1 MSDDPAQIKIAALAA
16 ISDLIIDLLSNE
28 YGESEIRNAIEDV
41 ALRFAWQCGAQC
53 LVSSRSSGQWSA
65 GQIVDIVI
73 DGATNKEWLT
83 VNIEDENEQRLLQ
96 RFSSGLLPIG
106 MDAEYRCNDVI
117 IECILNEMGIS
128 IQNDVSVDEPSMSLV
143 VDCFCGFRVTVSV
156 QNTYFAPNTPYSEP
170 IGSGRGGEKE
180 GVR

>member
-16 ISDLIIDLLSNE
+16 ISDLIVDLLSTE
-28 YGESEIRNAIEDV
+28 YEEAEIRSAIEDIQM
-41 ALRFAWQCGAQC
+41 RFGWQCGAEC

-65 GQIVDIVI
+65 GQIVDIVV

-83 VNIEDENEQRLLQ
+83 VKDENEQRLLQ

-106 MDAEYRCNDVI
+106 MDAEYRCNQVI